1 MRRRILIKNVWWII
15 LILNK
20 KAWNICLLFDN
31 YYSLKYFLM
40 QHLIPNFLFSNSS
53 SFVKTFPLFQIIYL
67 CCRFSFQTVFWFGE
81 GSWKVFFWF
90 LFLDWFI
97 LFLFFF
103 ICFGSIPFC
112 VDVFF
117 ENMLFNVVSLI
128 MYFKVW
134 EKVQGFWVKDCWL

>member
-53 SFVKTFPLFQIIYL
+53 SFVKSFPLFQIIDL

-81 GSWKVFFWF
+81 GLWKVFFWF

-97 LFLFFF
+97 LFLFFLF
-103 ICFGSIPFC
+103 VLGPFLSVSMSFLRICFLTLFLWLCILKYEKKC
-112 VDVFF
+112 KDF
-117 ENMLFNVVSLI
+117 E
-128 MYFKVW
+128 
-134 EKVQGFWVKDCWL
+134 